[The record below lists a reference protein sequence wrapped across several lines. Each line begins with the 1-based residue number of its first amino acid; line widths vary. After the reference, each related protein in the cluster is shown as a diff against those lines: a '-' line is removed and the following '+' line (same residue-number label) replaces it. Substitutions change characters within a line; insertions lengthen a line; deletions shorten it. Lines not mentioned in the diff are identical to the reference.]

1 MLYPVEL
8 RAPPRES
15 ANLRRENVASTQA
28 PSDLTFSKRLS
39 IVEHESPT
47 SQCGPAR
54 NSHGMTICSSAA
66 CYKCHKSGSNFFV
79 PLREMLMRSS
89 REIGGHGRA
98 SRGNRESV
106 YISNYSGAE
115 H

>member
-28 PSDLTFSKRLS
+28 PSDLTFSERLS

-47 SQCGPAR
+47 SECGAAR
-54 NSHGMTICSSAA
+54 NSHGMTILLERCLLQVSRKPWQFFRIAA
-66 CYKCHKSGSNFFV
+66 
-79 PLREMLMRSS
+79 RDADAIQS
-89 REIGGHGRA
+89 RNWKAGPRV
-98 SRGNRESV
+98 SRQP
-106 YISNYSGAE
+106 
-115 H
+115 